1 MCFFWSE
8 KLQDRVGQK
17 FRSTGELCQLRLTSS
32 FHMYEHTSTL
42 TLAHT
47 GTYTYSRRGTCIHL
61 FYQVIFYY
69 LIILFVNSTKIFPGL
84 MQKYLSCV
92 IDNLTTLFLKIESLD
107 VLLLLLAN
115 LLFVKDNISIIVLKK
130 ENNPLGIN
138 TFIMFLFKI

>member
-1 MCFFWSE
+1 M
-8 KLQDRVGQK
+8 
-17 FRSTGELCQLRLTSS
+17 
-32 FHMYEHTSTL
+32 HEHTSTL

-61 FYQVIFYY
+61 FYQVISYY

-115 LLFVKDNISIIVLKK
+115 LLFVKDNISILYFSKRKIILWASILSLCFYLRSNSINHNSCCLLNVHHVPVVRLSTV
-130 ENNPLGIN
+130 NNFNI
-138 TFIMFLFKI
+138 